1 MMQNTQQPPKEN
13 RVHEVFQIIWRAVKN
28 NLGFKLLALLI
39 AIIMWSGLI
48 TQDPTLTREKT
59 FNDVKI
65 TVAGSD
71 AIKRNGMIVT
81 TDLNE
86 ILGAAQ
92 LRVDVPQMQYN
103 SVSATAFNVR
113 IDLSRVTETGPQEIK
128 VMSTNSVVYGTV
140 SEITPSSIQIEVEE
154 YITRYRIPVNVK
166 PQGTPPE
173 GFYAGTAQPDP
184 PMVAVSGPRSLVE
197 RIVQAEA
204 VLELG
209 NLPTR
214 EGSIRTATAFY
225 LLDEEGNRVESS
237 LLSVTSES
245 VLLDSVVVEQSM
257 YSTKSM
263 ELSGLSLTTG
273 KPAEGYEVKSVTF
286 TPNIIKAAGR
296 AVNLEL
302 LDTLYASS
310 TVDVAGKS
318 ESFQQQLRVR
328 RPTELVYLSADTV
341 TVEVE
346 IGPVIKQQEFTG
358 QRVELVNLGQGL
370 RASVSSKTA
379 DLTITG
385 PQIWVRGLR
394 NYHVSLSCDAEGLTD
409 GEYDLPVIC
418 TVQNDEGQT
427 YSVDIEP
434 ATIHVTI
441 KEK

>member
-1 MMQNTQQPPKEN
+1 MQNTPQQPPKSSKWS
-13 RVHEVFQIIWRAVKN
+13 EVWQIIWRAVKN
-28 NLGFKLLALLI
+28 NLGFKILALII
-39 AIIMWSGLI
+39 AIVMWSGLI

-81 TDLNE
+81 SDLDE
-86 ILGAAQ
+86 LLGSAQ

-103 SVSATAFNVR
+103 NATANIFNVR
-113 IDLSRVTETGPQEIK
+113 IDLSRVSQTGPQEIK
-128 VMSTNSVVYGTV
+128 VLTTNSVAYGSV
-140 SEITPSSIQIEVEE
+140 SEVTPSSIQIEVEE

-166 PQGTPPE
+166 PEGEAPE

-204 VLELG
+204 VLELSHM
-209 NLPTR
+209 PAR
-214 EGSIRTATAFY
+214 EGNVRTAAAFY
-225 LLDEEGNRVESS
+225 LLDEEGNRVESD

-257 YSTKSM
+257 YSTKAI
-263 ELSGLSLTTG
+263 ELSGESLLSG
-273 KPAEGYEVKSVTF
+273 KPAEGYEVKSVTC
-286 TPNIIKAAGR
+286 TPSIIKAAGR

-302 LDTLYASS
+302 LDSLYASS
-310 TVDVAGKS
+310 TVDVSGKA
-318 ESFQQQLRVR
+318 ETFQQQLRVR
-328 RPTELVYLSADTV
+328 RPTELIYLSADTV

-346 IGPVIKQQEFTG
+346 IGPIIKQQEFSG
-358 QRVELVNLGQGL
+358 QKVELVNLGEGL

-385 PQIWVRGLR
+385 PQLWVRGLR
-394 NYHVSLSCDAEGLTD
+394 SYHVSLKCDAEGLTD

-427 YSVDIEP
+427 YSVDVEP

-441 KEK
+441 K